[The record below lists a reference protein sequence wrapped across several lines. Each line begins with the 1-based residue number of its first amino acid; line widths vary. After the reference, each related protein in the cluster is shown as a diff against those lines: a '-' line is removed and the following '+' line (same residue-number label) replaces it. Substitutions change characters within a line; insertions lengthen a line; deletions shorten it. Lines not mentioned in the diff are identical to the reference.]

1 MHEMSRRDVLAA
13 MAAMG
18 ALGGV
23 AEAQSGVVTTGEG
36 SLGKA
41 QVFSPDGHV
50 VKSANGA
57 ERWNVLTGTV
67 ATGEAVGM
75 HYSVVPAGT
84 PAVAP
89 HRILHAE
96 LHAVME
102 GTVEL
107 WVDGVATRATAGSVL
122 YVPYGTTHF
131 IKNVGEGPARYFVF
145 QVGGDTKK
153 S

>member
-1 MHEMSRRDVLAA
+1 MLAA
-13 MAAMG
+13 MAALG
-18 ALGGV
+18 ALGGM
-23 AEAQSGVVTTGEG
+23 AEAQSGVVTSGARGAWVQGAGVFAGRARGEG
-36 SLGKA
+36 RERGGALECADRHGGDGGGGGDALLGCA
-41 QVFSPDGHV
+41 
-50 VKSANGA
+50 
-57 ERWNVLTGTV
+57 R
-67 ATGEAVGM
+67 
-75 HYSVVPAGT
+75 GT

-89 HRILHAE
+89 HKILHAE
-96 LHAVME
+96 LHAVVE

-131 IKNVGEGPARYFVF
+131 IKNVGDGPARYFVF